1 MNELH
6 QDYFDRVATFGKP
19 GIDDKGKPTKFYPVI
34 KANRDS
40 TVWLMWMCY
49 FAELD
54 MESTVA
60 EMTKRWGSDALGWTV
75 PTIDP
80 TEFQPSWLIYSS
92 QIEEMRKKLD
102 GPFQG
107 NEEARKAFVA
117 KLLKDLHLSGG
128 KRETK
133 RHDQRGED
141 LAAVRELI
149 LEKRRDS
156 PEYKKQQEAAEREAV
171 KSLMNRT
178 GKKTDD

>member
-19 GIDDKGKPTKFYPVI
+19 GVDDKGKPTKFYPVI

-54 MESTVA
+54 MESTVS

-80 TEFQPSWLIYSS
+80 TEFQPSWPIYSS

-117 KLLKDLHLSGG
+117 DLMKKLHLGG
-128 KRETK
+128 KK
-133 RHDQRGED
+133 RTATPHDKRGAD
-141 LAAVRELI
+141 LAEVRELI
-149 LEKRRDS
+149 LEKRRNS

-171 KSLMNRT
+171 KFSER
-178 GKKTDD
+178 KTKPRKGN